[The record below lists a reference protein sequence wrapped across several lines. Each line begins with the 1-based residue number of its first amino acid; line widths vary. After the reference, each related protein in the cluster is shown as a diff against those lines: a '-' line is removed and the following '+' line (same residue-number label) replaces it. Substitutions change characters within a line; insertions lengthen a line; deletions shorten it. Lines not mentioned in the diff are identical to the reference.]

1 MYVTKEDREVIAKT
15 IRAVV
20 EDVYKMPKYYEA
32 NDVILSPAQVS
43 EEFPFITQH
52 FLKRYGWCIP
62 RERVDKWDDETC
74 KSKFGYSRNLIIMGK
89 RYDRM
94 LMAEMLSERKRLMEE
109 AEKYYS
115 DKWITGKELTKLY
128 PCFTTSWLR
137 QNGCYLPRT
146 RATIYDDDENEQ
158 NSKWGYSLNRIK
170 QYIERGYV
178 EINYKRYYFN
188 EDKTEFRVRAIW

>member
-1 MYVTKEDREVIAKT
+1 
-15 IRAVV
+15 
-20 EDVYKMPKYYEA
+20 
-32 NDVILSPAQVS
+32 
-43 EEFPFITQH
+43 
-52 FLKRYGWCIP
+52 
-62 RERVDKWDDETC
+62 
-74 KSKFGYSRNLIIMGK
+74 MGK

-115 DKWITGKELTKLY
+115 DKWVTGKELTKLY

-146 RATIYDDDENEQ
+146 RVTLYDDNENEQ

-188 EDKTEFRVRAIW
+188 KDNTEFRVFALW

>member
-1 MYVTKEDREVIAKT
+1 
-15 IRAVV
+15 
-20 EDVYKMPKYYEA
+20 
-32 NDVILSPAQVS
+32 
-43 EEFPFITQH
+43 
-52 FLKRYGWCIP
+52 
-62 RERVDKWDDETC
+62 
-74 KSKFGYSRNLIIMGK
+74 MGK

-115 DKWITGKELTKLY
+115 DKWVTGKELTKLY

-188 EDKTEFRVRAIW
+188 EDNTEFGVSMVR

>member
-1 MYVTKEDREVIAKT
+1 
-15 IRAVV
+15 
-20 EDVYKMPKYYEA
+20 
-32 NDVILSPAQVS
+32 
-43 EEFPFITQH
+43 
-52 FLKRYGWCIP
+52 
-62 RERVDKWDDETC
+62 
-74 KSKFGYSRNLIIMGK
+74 MGK

-115 DKWITGKELTKLY
+115 DKWVTGKELTKLY

-158 NSKWGYSLNRIK
+158 NSKWGYSLNGIERA
-170 QYIERGYV
+170 IERGYV
-178 EINYKRYYFN
+178 QCQGKRYHFN
-188 EDKTEFRVRAIW
+188 KDKTSFSVQSWWGY

>member
-1 MYVTKEDREVIAKT
+1 
-15 IRAVV
+15 
-20 EDVYKMPKYYEA
+20 
-32 NDVILSPAQVS
+32 
-43 EEFPFITQH
+43 
-52 FLKRYGWCIP
+52 
-62 RERVDKWDDETC
+62 
-74 KSKFGYSRNLIIMGK
+74 MGK

>member
-1 MYVTKEDREVIAKT
+1 
-15 IRAVV
+15 
-20 EDVYKMPKYYEA
+20 
-32 NDVILSPAQVS
+32 
-43 EEFPFITQH
+43 
-52 FLKRYGWCIP
+52 
-62 RERVDKWDDETC
+62 
-74 KSKFGYSRNLIIMGK
+74 MGK

-109 AEKYYS
+109 AEKDYS
-115 DKWITGKELTKLY
+115 DKWVTGKELTKLY

-188 EDKTEFRVRAIW
+188 EDNTEFGVSMVR

>member
-1 MYVTKEDREVIAKT
+1 
-15 IRAVV
+15 
-20 EDVYKMPKYYEA
+20 
-32 NDVILSPAQVS
+32 
-43 EEFPFITQH
+43 
-52 FLKRYGWCIP
+52 
-62 RERVDKWDDETC
+62 
-74 KSKFGYSRNLIIMGK
+74 
-89 RYDRM
+89 M
-94 LMAEMLSERKRLMEE
+94 LMAEKLSERKRLMEE

-115 DKWITGKELTKLY
+115 DKWVTGKELTKLY

-158 NSKWGYSLNRIK
+158 NSKCGYSLNRIK

>member
-1 MYVTKEDREVIAKT
+1 
-15 IRAVV
+15 
-20 EDVYKMPKYYEA
+20 
-32 NDVILSPAQVS
+32 
-43 EEFPFITQH
+43 
-52 FLKRYGWCIP
+52 
-62 RERVDKWDDETC
+62 
-74 KSKFGYSRNLIIMGK
+74 MGK

-115 DKWITGKELTKLY
+115 DKWVTGKELTKLY

-188 EDKTEFRVRAIW
+188 EDNTEFRVFALW

>member
-1 MYVTKEDREVIAKT
+1 
-15 IRAVV
+15 
-20 EDVYKMPKYYEA
+20 
-32 NDVILSPAQVS
+32 
-43 EEFPFITQH
+43 
-52 FLKRYGWCIP
+52 
-62 RERVDKWDDETC
+62 
-74 KSKFGYSRNLIIMGK
+74 MGK

-115 DKWITGKELTKLY
+115 DKWVTGKELTKLY
-128 PCFTTSWLR
+128 PCFSTSWLR

-146 RATIYDDDENEQ
+146 RATISDDDENEQ

-188 EDKTEFRVRAIW
+188 KDNTEFRVVALW

>member
-1 MYVTKEDREVIAKT
+1 
-15 IRAVV
+15 
-20 EDVYKMPKYYEA
+20 
-32 NDVILSPAQVS
+32 
-43 EEFPFITQH
+43 
-52 FLKRYGWCIP
+52 
-62 RERVDKWDDETC
+62 
-74 KSKFGYSRNLIIMGK
+74 MGK

-94 LMAEMLSERKRLMEE
+94 LMAEMLSERKRLMED

-188 EDKTEFRVRAIW
+188 EDKTDFRVIALW

>member
-1 MYVTKEDREVIAKT
+1 
-15 IRAVV
+15 
-20 EDVYKMPKYYEA
+20 
-32 NDVILSPAQVS
+32 
-43 EEFPFITQH
+43 
-52 FLKRYGWCIP
+52 
-62 RERVDKWDDETC
+62 
-74 KSKFGYSRNLIIMGK
+74 MGK

-94 LMAEMLSERKRLMEE
+94 LMAEMLSERKRQMEE

-115 DKWITGKELTKLY
+115 DKWVTGKELTKLY
-128 PCFTTSWLR
+128 PCFSTSWLR
-137 QNGCYLPRT
+137 QNGCFLPRT

-188 EDKTEFRVRAIW
+188 EDNTEFGVSMVR

>member
-1 MYVTKEDREVIAKT
+1 
-15 IRAVV
+15 
-20 EDVYKMPKYYEA
+20 
-32 NDVILSPAQVS
+32 
-43 EEFPFITQH
+43 
-52 FLKRYGWCIP
+52 
-62 RERVDKWDDETC
+62 
-74 KSKFGYSRNLIIMGK
+74 MGK

-158 NSKWGYSLNRIK
+158 NSKWGYSLNRIN
-170 QYIERGYV
+170 QFIERGYV
-178 EINYKRYYFN
+178 EINDKRYYIN
-188 EDKTEFRVRAIW
+188 EDKTEFRVVAIW

>member
-1 MYVTKEDREVIAKT
+1 
-15 IRAVV
+15 
-20 EDVYKMPKYYEA
+20 
-32 NDVILSPAQVS
+32 
-43 EEFPFITQH
+43 
-52 FLKRYGWCIP
+52 
-62 RERVDKWDDETC
+62 
-74 KSKFGYSRNLIIMGK
+74 MGK

-115 DKWITGKELTKLY
+115 DKWVTGKELTKLY

-188 EDKTEFRVRAIW
+188 EDKTEFSERWWEY

>member
-1 MYVTKEDREVIAKT
+1 
-15 IRAVV
+15 
-20 EDVYKMPKYYEA
+20 
-32 NDVILSPAQVS
+32 
-43 EEFPFITQH
+43 
-52 FLKRYGWCIP
+52 
-62 RERVDKWDDETC
+62 
-74 KSKFGYSRNLIIMGK
+74 MGK

-94 LMAEMLSERKRLMEE
+94 LMAEMLSERKRLMED